1 MLENNPA
8 GLNRADI
15 IVTANRG
22 KEKSRLPLKNRWQLL
37 QLRKERSLR
46 WRLQEREEK

>member
-1 MLENNPA
+1 MSGLSADFETECRMLENNPA

-22 KEKSRLPLKNRWQLL
+22 KGKSRLPLKIRW
-37 QLRKERSLR
+37 
-46 WRLQEREEK
+46 